1 MNVIRNLFALIGL
14 IATIVVVAIAIH
26 LSKIQGE
33 FDPQASE
40 IYKTFALKLLE
51 TKDAAMPNR

>member
-1 MNVIRNLFALIGL
+1 MIRNLFAFIGFV
-14 IATIVVVAIAIH
+14 ATIGVVFVAIQ

-40 IYKTFALKLLE
+40 INKTFELKLLE
-51 TKDAAMPNR
+51 P